1 MSLTEL
7 LMTLAILAVLVAL
20 ASPSYLAARRQSELA
35 TTVNA
40 LVGALQAARTEAM
53 RRGHPALL
61 RPVNTQDWRQGW
73 LVFVDIDGDF
83 QYSATQDVHV
93 LTQPALEGP
102 FAIQLTGTAADAIN
116 PYLMFDVNGYCR
128 TFSGGFSGTTFDI
141 TRTDLSGDL
150 QLQQTRR
157 VIVASTGRV
166 RSCQPSS
173 RTDRDCRVAG
183 S

>member
-1 MSLTEL
+1 MA
-7 LMTLAILAVLVAL
+7 LAILAILVGL

-61 RPVNTQDWRQGW
+61 RPINAQDWRQGW
-73 LVFVDIDGDF
+73 LVFVDLDGDLRYTPELDA
-83 QYSATQDVHV
+83 QV
-93 LTQPALEGP
+93 LTQSALEGP
-102 FAIQLTGTAADAIN
+102 FAIRLSGTAADLLD
-116 PYLMFDVNGYCR
+116 PYLMFDVNGYSR
-128 TFSGGFSGTTFDI
+128 TYGGGFSGTTFEI

-166 RSCQPSS
+166 RSCQPIS
-173 RTDRDCRVAG
+173 RTDRDCRAAG
-183 S
+183 G